1 MSAARLGSLPADFP
15 KLRAQPERPRTGC
28 GRLQGGLTGPGSGT
42 HALKISG
49 ISRFPTITDPK
60 LVGGLLRARD
70 GYRGE
75 TVTAAALKL
84 APMTFVRPGE
94 LRGARWAEFDL
105 DHPDGARW
113 VIPPARRKLPKAE
126 KENPSAEPHVVP
138 LAEQAVAILR
148 NLQPLTGQSMSSPVS
163 AIPNAVC
170 QKTP

>member
-1 MSAARLGSLPADFP
+1 
-15 KLRAQPERPRTGC
+15 
-28 GRLQGGLTGPGSGT
+28 
-42 HALKISG
+42 
-49 ISRFPTITDPK
+49 
-60 LVGGLLRARD
+60 VGGLLRARD

-126 KENPSAEPHVVP
+126 KRIRAPSRMWYR
-138 LAEQAVAILR
+138 LR
-148 NLQPLTGQSMSSPVS
+148 SRP
-163 AIPNAVC
+163 
-170 QKTP
+170 